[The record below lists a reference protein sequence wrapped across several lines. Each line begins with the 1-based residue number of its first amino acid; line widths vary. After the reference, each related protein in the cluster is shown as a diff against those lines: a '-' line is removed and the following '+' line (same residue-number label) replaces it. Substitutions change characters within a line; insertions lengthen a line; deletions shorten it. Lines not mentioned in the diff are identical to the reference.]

1 MTKTVEIDGKEISM
15 RASAAIP
22 RMYRIKFRRDI
33 MQDMREIDKAMKA
46 AEDGEAIPAQLL
58 ESFENMAY
66 LMAKHADPTQVP
78 QNTVEEWLDTFSTFS
93 IYTVF
98 PQIMELWEINMETLE
113 TPKKK

>member
-1 MTKTVEIDGKEISM
+1 MTKAVEIDGKQIMM

-22 RMYRIKFRRDI
+22 R
-33 MQDMREIDKAMKA
+33 IDNAMKA
-46 AEDGEAIPAQLL
+46 AEDGEAIPVRLL

-66 LMAKHADPTQVP
+66 LMAKHADPAQVP